1 MNVLKSVSMTAI
13 SAMMAMVPT
22 AAFAQQ
28 APGMNWSWQ
37 STNLSQSQCMSRAED
52 AMRNGGFSREF
63 STVGESTFGIRG
75 AYRGAIRCITS
86 QGVVVF
92 MVSGPSSDVSGGHRA
107 RIEENF

>member
-1 MNVLKSVSMTAI
+1 MKALKLFSLTVAS
-13 SAMMAMVPT
+13 SFMAMVPT

-37 STNLSQSQCMSRAED
+37 STNMSQRQCMSRAED

-86 QGVVVF
+86 QGLVVF
-92 MVSGPSSDVSGGHRA
+92 MVSGPSSNVSGDHRQ
-107 RIEENF
+107 RIVDNF